1 MSATSLLNCT
11 YCGDNKTSIAV
22 NISAYTCK
30 CKGVIDGKLTVDQAG
45 GENGTKEYEPCDEG
59 AKVEQNALQVWQMQ
73 GDPASYW
80 VSS

>member
-1 MSATSLLNCT
+1 M
-11 YCGDNKTSIAV
+11 

-59 AKVEQNALQVWQMQ
+59 AKVEQNALQV
-73 GDPASYW
+73 
-80 VSS
+80 